1 MATLGGNGLVW
12 FGTALNGSMRR
23 SRRGRGLDG
32 RDGSAAPGQRGEET
46 RTDGPDAGNSA
57 GAMHAVAGR
66 QSQWRVEAGWAVQK
80 DSLGDTVRGA
90 DNAELRQGPPAGV
103 VSGDCSPDR
112 PRK

>member
-1 MATLGGNGLVW
+1 MATLGGKGLVW
-12 FGTALNGSMRR
+12 FGTAPNGSMRR

-32 RDGSAAPGQRGEET
+32 RDGSAAPGQPGETET

-66 QSQWRVEAGWAVQK
+66 QAQWRVEADWAVQK
-80 DSLGDTVRGA
+80 DSRRHGEGD
-90 DNAELRQGPPAGV
+90 RQRRVTGGPPGRG
-103 VSGDCSPDR
+103 GDCSPDR

>member
-23 SRRGRGLDG
+23 SRRGWGLDG

-80 DSLGDTVRGA
+80 DSLGDTVRGG
-90 DNAELRQGPPAGV
+90 RQCRVTGGAPGRC
-103 VSGDCSPDR
+103 GEW
-112 PRK
+112 